1 MLSTLFVAFSLGA
14 TAQQRGGGQRMSP
27 EEQVKQRVETVK
39 KEVKLTEKQEK
50 EVTTLFTDTQKKR
63 AEMFQNRQGGGG
75 NWEANRE
82 KFQKLQDEENAAMKK
97 ILTEEQNKTY
107 TAFLE
112 KQRKEMEERMR
123 SRGQGQGQGRPGG
136 GGGPR

>member
-1 MLSTLFVAFSLGA
+1 MLSTLFVAFSLGV
-14 TAQQRGGGQRMSP
+14 TAQQRGGQRMSP
-27 EEQVKQRVETVK
+27 EEMVKQRVEAVK
-39 KEVKLTEKQEK
+39 KEVKLNEKQEK

-63 AEMFQNRQGGGG
+63 TEMFQNRQGSTDR
-75 NWEANRE
+75 NANRE
-82 KFQKLQDEENAAMKK
+82 QFQKLQDEENAAMKK
-97 ILTEEQNKTY
+97 ILTEEQYKTY

-123 SRGQGQGQGRPGG
+123 SRGQGQGQGQGRPGG